1 MTSTPVPLSLT
12 LPGSTT
18 FLWIAGFFLAAWILS
33 WLLGK
38 LTRRIIKIS
47 SFTPHGG
54 IGSPERAHTL
64 QVLVG
69 SLITFAVF
77 LIAVVAS
84 LSLFISTSTLI
95 WILGL
100 FSAAFGLSAK
110 PLVSDLLAG
119 MGFIFSDTFDIGEKV
134 EFMII
139 GSPIQ
144 GVIEEVNLT
153 TTILRAPT
161 GEQFTIP
168 NGEIRIVRNFSRGKF
183 STINI
188 ALHIASTDLESC
200 LAVLNVLGEEIY
212 NEQQNLVER
221 WQLLS
226 TPDLTSSNRV
236 ELNIIARAT
245 LGQGAELKLEL
256 IKQIHD
262 RLTREGIPLI
272 D

>member
-18 FLWIAGFFLAAWILS
+18 LLWIVGFFLGAWILS

-38 LTRRIIKIS
+38 LMRHIIKLS
-47 SFTPHGG
+47 SFAPRGR
-54 IGSPERAHTL
+54 IGSPERARTL
-64 QVLVG
+64 QVLVA
-69 SLITFAVF
+69 SLITFVAF
-77 LIAVVAS
+77 LIAIMAS

-110 PLVSDLLAG
+110 PLVSDLLSG

-134 EFMII
+134 EFVIA

-153 TTILRAPT
+153 TTMLRAPS

-183 STINI
+183 STVNI
-188 ALHIASTDLESC
+188 ALHIASTDLERC
-200 LAVLNVLGEEIY
+200 LTVLNVLGDEIY
-212 NEQQNLVER
+212 NEQKDLVER

-226 TPDLTSSNRV
+226 TADLTSSNRV

-245 LGQGAELKLEL
+245 LGQGADMKLRL

-262 RLTREGIPLI
+262 RLTREGIQLI